1 MELKQK
7 VFHIK
12 HGAGIVEKTKNNGA
26 IIGVDFK
33 GMYKEVGRDEL
44 HPPKNNSYT
53 PKEDLI
59 NIDIKDL
66 DRFINDYKES
76 YTPYS
81 NGAVVGL
88 TQFKE
93 FLLNKIT

>member
-7 VFHIK
+7 VFHTK

-33 GMYKEVGRDEL
+33 GTYKEVGRDEL
-44 HPPKNNSYT
+44 HPSKNNSYT
-53 PKEDLI
+53 PKEDLTT
-59 NIDIKDL
+59 IDIKDL
-66 DRFINDYKES
+66 DRFINDYKEI
-76 YTPYS
+76 TTAYS
-81 NGAVVGL
+81 QGAVVGL

-93 FLLNKIT
+93 FLLNK

>member
-1 MELKQK
+1 MELKEK
-7 VFHIK
+7 VFHTK

-33 GMYKEVGRDEL
+33 SFYKEVGRDEL
-44 HPPKNNSYT
+44 RPPKKNSYT

-59 NIDIKDL
+59 TIDIKDL

-76 YTPYS
+76 TTAHS
-81 NGAVVGL
+81 QGAVVGL
-88 TQFKE
+88 TKFKE
-93 FLLNKIT
+93 FLLNK

>member
-1 MELKQK
+1 MELKKK
-7 VFHIK
+7 VFHTK

-33 GMYKEVGRDEL
+33 GMYKEVGKDEL
-44 HPPKNNSYT
+44 HPPKKNSY
-53 PKEDLI
+53 EDLI
-59 NIDIKDL
+59 TIDIKDL

-81 NGAVVGL
+81 HGAVVGL

>member
-7 VFHIK
+7 VFHTK

-26 IIGVDFK
+26 IIGVAFESF
-33 GMYKEVGRDEL
+33 YKEVGRDEL
-44 HPPKNNSYT
+44 HPPKKNS

-59 NIDIKDL
+59 TIDIKDL

-76 YTPYS
+76 NTPHS

-93 FLLNKIT
+93 FLLNK

>member
-7 VFHIK
+7 VFHTK

-33 GMYKEVGRDEL
+33 GMHKEVGRDEL

-59 NIDIKDL
+59 TIDIKDL
-66 DRFINDYKES
+66 DRFINDYKEI
-76 YTPYS
+76 TTAYS
-81 NGAVVGL
+81 QGAVVGL

-93 FLLNKIT
+93 FLLNK